1 MGRRESKIMDTV
13 DKIVDW
19 YEEGLDHIYDNDNN
33 GYTFGIYYYDG
44 DAIVDVEWFKSED
57 ERDRIYYG

>member
-1 MGRRESKIMDTV
+1 MNSYDDDLELV
-13 DKIVDW
+13 C
-19 YEEGLDHIYDNDNN
+19 EECEDNN

-57 ERDRIYYG
+57 ERDRVYYG

>member
-1 MGRRESKIMDTV
+1 VENKM
-13 DKIVDW
+13 DKIVNW
-19 YEEGLDHIYDNDNN
+19 YEEGLDKIYDNDNN

-44 DAIVDVEWFKSED
+44 DTILDVEWFKSED